1 MKQNRIISSDA
12 QAVNFREIRMG
23 GIAPNT
29 LYRSSHPIKDNCQ
42 EKSIALLSA
51 NAGIAAVLNL
61 HDTHSGILKK
71 APIAPWY
78 NDLLKNNR
86 VIALDMDFKYYSDDF
101 RKKLKKGLRFIIKTE
116 PPWLIHCHAGV
127 DRTGFVSMVLEAF
140 IGATVK
146 EIIDDYLF
154 SFNSVF
160 DSDIYGEVNKTDSKV
175 AMHLLSAISNSE
187 TIDDQNI
194 ERIAENYLRNVI
206 KLSEEEV
213 GVLREKLG
221 N

>member
-1 MKQNRIISSDA
+1 MNQIISSDA

-29 LYRSSHPIKDNCQ
+29 LYRSSHPIKDNKQ
-42 EKSIALLSA
+42 EKAISLLAA

-61 HDTHSGILKK
+61 HDTHSGLLKK
-71 APIAPWY
+71 VFIAPWY
-78 NDLLKNNR
+78 SKLFNNNR
-86 VIALDMDFKYYSDDF
+86 VIALDMDFMHNSDDF

-140 IGATVK
+140 MGATVK

-154 SFNSVF
+154 SFNSMF

-175 AMHLLSAISNSE
+175 AMHLLSAISDSE
-187 TIDDQNI
+187 AIDDQNI
-194 ERIAENYLRNVI
+194 ERTSENYLRNVI
-206 KLSEEEV
+206 KLSAEEV
-213 GVLREKLG
+213 ELLRNKLRRE
-221 N
+221 